1 MDEEEMGG
9 TQPDKERRK
18 YVYREIEPTD
28 LTLGDILG
36 VGAFGKVYQGCW
48 RGGPVAVKVFDTVK
62 LSEANDDVIDEIRKE
77 AEMME
82 KLGMNPSAL
91 AVFTKQHQNLK
102 EFFFFLK
109 CVQATIRQ

>member
-1 MDEEEMGG
+1 MGG
-9 TQPDKERRK
+9 TQPKERRK

-28 LTLGDILG
+28 LTLGEILG

-82 KLGMNPSAL
+82 KLGMIPL
-91 AVFTKQHQNLK
+91 RFQN
-102 EFFFFLK
+102 
-109 CVQATIRQ
+109 TIKT

>member
-1 MDEEEMGG
+1 MVLFFIYSYRNRRRTFDPMDEEEMGG
-9 TQPDKERRK
+9 TQPKERRK

-28 LTLGDILG
+28 LTLGEILG

-82 KLGMNPSAL
+82 KLGMNPFA
-91 AVFTKQHQNLK
+91 FKH
-102 EFFFFLK
+102 
-109 CVQATIRQ
+109 TIKT

>member
-91 AVFTKQHQNLK
+91 AVLK
-102 EFFFFLK
+102 TASKSERVGMRCL
-109 CVQATIRQ
+109 QATIRQ